1 MKKKQSLLH
10 ENVKKLS
17 NASVK
22 EDALRVSL
30 SELKKGE
37 ARLSRAEQRVAKCEA
52 RVQEQKTLLGE
63 ARLRHKREDSSQTRR
78 ACESATKK
86 LALANKQYKESV
98 SGCRDIKQI
107 VRDHRAV
114 YKKLEKK
121 EAAKQKAVAQFLKKW
136 ERDYDRKTR
145 ILEKNASQRER
156 WLKAD

>member
-1 MKKKQSLLH
+1 MKKKRSLLH
-10 ENVKKLS
+10 ENVEKLS

-52 RVQEQKTLLGE
+52 RVQDQKMLVSD
-63 ARLRHKREDSSQTRR
+63 ARLRHKGEDSSQARR
-78 ACESATKK
+78 ACESAVKK
-86 LALANKQYKESV
+86 LALANQQYKESV
-98 SGCRDIKQI
+98 SGFRDIKQI

-136 ERDYDRKTR
+136 ERDYDRKTKM
-145 ILEKNASQRER
+145 LEKNASQRER
-156 WLKAD
+156 WLKSD